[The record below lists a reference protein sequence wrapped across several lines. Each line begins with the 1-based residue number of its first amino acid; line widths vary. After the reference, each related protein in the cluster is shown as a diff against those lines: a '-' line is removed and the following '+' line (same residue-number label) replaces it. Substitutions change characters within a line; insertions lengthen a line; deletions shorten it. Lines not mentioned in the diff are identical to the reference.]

1 MRRKI
6 LTGVPRKVLTV
17 KMQMPRGKLQ
27 NPVTYQ
33 LAEETHKPGGGS
45 GFDLVGLHR
54 SPRIYDASTDYR
66 GRDPSK

>member
-17 KMQMPRGKLQ
+17 QMQMPRGKLQ

-45 GFDLVGLHR
+45 GFDLVGLH
-54 SPRIYDASTDYR
+54 
-66 GRDPSK
+66 